1 MPVPPAAATSGRAR
15 AALRRWAVA
24 VAAMA
29 MLAAGP
35 ALGQE
40 KVSLQLKWLHQFQF
54 AGYYQAVE
62 QGFYR
67 SAGLDVEIREGG
79 PGIDAPAAVASL
91 KADFGVCTTNALLP
105 RPGQDRLVSLAVIF
119 QHSPA
124 IILAPARTHIS
135 TLAELQGHP
144 FMDAPGS
151 DDIAAMLKSQ
161 GVDYARLPR
170 IDHDGDPRDLISGDA
185 DAMVAYSTNE
195 PFVLDRLG
203 VPYRSFS
210 PRAFGFDFYGDV
222 ICTSARQEAEHRDRT
237 RAFVAASL
245 RGWAWALAHKEQT
258 VDLILSKYSG
268 WKSREALLYEAS
280 RSESL
285 IEADLIPLGAQTVAR
300 WEGIAATYR
309 DLGMLDGEELP
320 KDFVYGASGIERW
333 ARLRPV
339 LLAAAVLALMCV
351 PAWLLYRRLERRLA
365 RSMRK
370 PKLSLIMA
378 ALFVGLS
385 LPVLAFIL
393 YFNYERNSEA
403 IIETLRGEVAKTRL
417 QNIEAL
423 EGMIQSVA
431 ATLRL
436 ISEVAASD
444 PDFFRRESSGGALY
458 QALNSGPEID
468 AAYVGYEDG
477 FYRVVTRISD
487 QRRRNDMTIPA
498 AANWHSSWIDPF
510 SARDKRLRHRTYYDT
525 WEHKIS
531 TEGVPTDLDPR
542 SLPGYAQAKESN
554 ALAISGPAINPDTGY
569 PVVSVRYPI
578 VRDGLFIGCASVNIT
593 FDVLAR
599 YLSTHR
605 ASPNSKSILAEPNT
619 GEIIAGSERG
629 MSVSAV
635 DGRLEVAR
643 LDTVDDPEVRQAY
656 LIHVQSGRAEFIFRS
671 LVNGRELA
679 ASFTPFPNSFG
690 RPREAVVVTP
700 TDDFVG
706 FLKETNRKIVGVIL
720 GLTAL
725 ELILIF
731 FLSRRLSRP
740 IESIS
745 SALKSVE
752 SLSFEETSVRPS
764 AVREIDQLRHAIGL
778 LRSSLR
784 SVAAFVPLDLVR
796 ELVKS
801 GIPLALGVEP
811 RRLTVFFSDLENFS
825 AQAERSK
832 ASELLTQMSLYF
844 ELFSRAIAEEH
855 GTVDK
860 FIGDGIMAFWGAPMP
875 LADHAIRA
883 CRGAL
888 RATRRM
894 EAANADWKAGGRPT
908 FRTRIGMHS
917 AEVLVGN
924 VGSPERFSYTAMG
937 DGVNVASRLEGMNKL
952 FGTAICVSDS
962 IAEALGPQIV
972 ARPLRRVRVKGREQA
987 FMIYELLG
995 IAGSDDPEVGP
1006 RRRDE
1011 RLSELTVAASARFE
1025 AGDLERAAEAYRT
1038 VLREFPEDPLA
1049 TAMLRECEAGA
1060 RAAAG

>member
-1 MPVPPAAATSGRAR
+1 
-15 AALRRWAVA
+15 
-24 VAAMA
+24 
-29 MLAAGP
+29 
-35 ALGQE
+35 
-40 KVSLQLKWLHQFQF
+40 
-54 AGYYQAVE
+54 
-62 QGFYR
+62 
-67 SAGLDVEIREGG
+67 
-79 PGIDAPAAVASL
+79 
-91 KADFGVCTTNALLP
+91 VCTTNALVP
-105 RPGQDRLVSLAVIF
+105 RQGEHRLVSLAVIF

-135 TLAELQGHP
+135 TLPELQGHTL
-144 FMDAPGS
+144 MDAPGS

-170 IDHDGDPRDLISGDA
+170 VDHDGDPRGLISGDA

-195 PFVLDRLG
+195 TFVLERLG

-210 PRAFGFDFYGDV
+210 PRAYGFDFYGD
-222 ICTSARQEAEHRDRT
+222 ILCTSARQEAEHRERT

-245 RGWAWALAHKEQT
+245 KGWAYALAHKEAT
-258 VDLILSKYSG
+258 VDLILKKYSG
-268 WKSREALLYEAS
+268 WKSREALLYEAA

-285 IEADLIPLGAQTVAR
+285 IEADLVPLGSQTVTR
-300 WEGIAATYR
+300 WENIAATYR
-309 DLGMLDGEELP
+309 DLGMLDGEGLP

-333 ARLRPV
+333 AKLRPV
-339 LLAAAVLALMCV
+339 LLAAAVFALLTV
-351 PAWLLYRRLERRLA
+351 PAWFLFRWLERHLA
-365 RSMRK
+365 RSLRK

-385 LPVLAFIL
+385 LPVLTFIL

-403 IIETLRGEVAKTRL
+403 IIDTLRAQVAKTRL
-417 QNIEAL
+417 ENVEAL
-423 EGMIQSVA
+423 EGVIQSVA
-431 ATLRL
+431 GTLRL
-436 ISEVAASD
+436 ISQVAAAD
-444 PDFFRRESSGGALY
+444 PGFFTRASSNGALY

-477 FYRVVTRISD
+477 SYRVVTRISD

-510 SARDKRLRHRTYYDT
+510 AAGDKRLRHRIFYDT
-525 WEHKIS
+525 WENEIGS
-531 TEGVPTDLDPR
+531 EDVPTDLDPR

-554 ALAISGPAINPDTGY
+554 ALAISGPSINPDTGY

-593 FDVLAR
+593 FDVLSR

-605 ASPNSKSILAEPNT
+605 ASPNSKSILTEPNS

-629 MSVSAV
+629 MSVTAV
-635 DGRLEVAR
+635 DGKLEVAR
-643 LDTVDDPEVRQAY
+643 LDTIDDLDVRQAY
-656 LIHVQSGRAEFIFRS
+656 QIHVQTGRDEFVFRS
-671 LVNGRELA
+671 LPSGREIA
-679 ASFTPFPNSFG
+679 ASFTRFPNSFG
-690 RPREAVVVTP
+690 RPREALILTP

-706 FLKETNRKIVGVIL
+706 FLKETNRKVVEVIL
-720 GLTAL
+720 GLTVL

-731 FLSRRLSRP
+731 FLSHRLSRP

-752 SLSFEETSVRPS
+752 SLSFEETKVRPS

-825 AQAERSK
+825 SLAERSK
-832 ASELLTQMSLYF
+832 ASELLTQMSHYF

-860 FIGDGIMAFWGAPMP
+860 FIGDGIMAFWGAPTP
-875 LADHAIRA
+875 LPDHALRA

-894 EAANADWKAGGRPT
+894 EAANAGWRAEGRPT

-952 FGTAICVSDS
+952 FGTALCISDS
-962 IAEALGPQIV
+962 IAEALGPQILT
-972 ARPLRRVRVKGREQA
+972 RPMRRVRVKGREQA

-995 IAGSDDPEVGP
+995 IVGSTEPELAP

-1011 RLSELTVAASARFE
+1011 RLAELTVAASARFE
-1025 AGDLERAAEAYRT
+1025 AGDLERAAEAYGAL
-1038 VLREFPEDPLA
+1038 LREFPEDALA
-1049 TAMLRECEAGA
+1049 TAMLAECRARE
-1060 RAAAG
+1060 RAAATES